1 MSRPNMKAN
10 VKQLQDSVD
19 ALDEPLRQ
27 SFQNMHGG
35 YPEATLERFLN
46 ARDED
51 VSKASKMLIESLNW
65 RVNNG
70 IDNILEKP
78 ILPKSKF
85 NAIRQSHLIGFCG
98 YCKQGRP
105 VFAIGVGN
113 STFDQAS
120 IESYVQ
126 SHIQINEYRD
136 RMILPEIST
145 KKGRHVGSCV
155 KILDMTGLRL
165 SAFSRLKTS
174 TAIATV
180 DDLNYP
186 EKTDTYYIVNA
197 PYVFSACW
205 KAVKPMLQ
213 ERTKRKVQVLRG
225 NGQEELLQVMDFD
238 TLPWFCKTN
247 GGSSKNDVF
256 SPNHKFHVELY
267 NFIEQKALSSGR
279 TLNSLSNEGSLN
291 IKVPSL
297 DEQDPH
303 SETCDVVHAIES
315 VLPSLEASQSTS
327 EQNQRDKITTKMAG
341 IQVST

>member
-1 MSRPNMKAN
+1 MESK
-10 VKQLQDSVD
+10 VKELLEIVD
-19 ALDEPLRQ
+19 GLDEPLRR
-27 SFQNMHGG
+27 SFQSMHSD
-35 YPEATLERFLN
+35 YPEAALERFLK

-51 VSKASKMLIESLNW
+51 VTKTGKMLVDCLNW
-65 RVNNG
+65 RVNNK
-70 IDNILEKP
+70 IDNILAKP
-78 ILPKSKF
+78 ILPKEKF
-85 NAIRQSHLIGFCG
+85 DLIRQTQLIGFCG
-98 YCKQGRP
+98 FCKQGRP

-120 IESYVQ
+120 VDKYVQ

-136 RMILPEIST
+136 RIMLPEIS
-145 KKGRHVGSCV
+145 KRKGRYIGTCV

-165 SAFSRLKTS
+165 SAFSRLKIS

-225 NGQEELLQVMDFD
+225 NGRDELLQVMDLE
-238 TLPWFCKTN
+238 TLPSFCKTN
-247 GGSSKNDVF
+247 NGSSDNDVKRDVF

-267 NFIEQKALSSGR
+267 KHIQQKAISSGS
-279 TLNSLSNEGSLN
+279 TLNSLSSEGSLHIN
-291 IKVPSL
+291 VPTL
-297 DEQDPH
+297 DEQDQH
-303 SETCDVVHAIES
+303 SETVEVVHALET
-315 VLPSLEASQSTS
+315 VYPALEAAQNSSD
-327 EQNQRDKITTKMAG
+327 ENQRDNLTTKMAG